1 MNEKIKWNVP
11 AYDEDGCPFLQ
22 RDDECDYEYS
32 DCDLGSF
39 WVEASTVAMEKAKAF
54 LVANP
59 DVHGVILK
67 VEAKFKDEEVDPRHE
82 YPKIFVTRFYEN
94 YQTLANP
101 YFHYEFQIYPRHYAA
116 TFFCDLLSE
125 WVEQ

>member
-22 RDDECDYEYS
+22 CDDEYVERDF
-32 DCDLGSF
+32 GPF
-39 WVEASTVAMEKAKAF
+39 WVEASSEAMEKAKEF

-67 VEAKFKDEEVDPRHE
+67 VVAEFENEEVDHCHE
-82 YPKIFVTRFYEN
+82 YPKIHITRFYEN

-101 YFHYEFQIYPRHYAA
+101 LLPLRVS
-116 TFFCDLLSE
+116 DLPPSLCGNILL
-125 WVEQ
+125 

>member
-11 AYDEDGCPFLQ
+11 AYDEDGCPALQ
-22 RDDECDYEYS
+22 CDDECDYEYS

-67 VEAKFKDEEVDPRHE
+67 VEAKFKDEEVDHRHE
-82 YPKIFVTRFYEN
+82 YPKIHITRFYEN

-116 TFFCDLLSE
+116 TFYCDLLSE

>member
-11 AYDEDGCPFLQ
+11 ADDEDGYSIMQC
-22 RDDECDYEYS
+22 DDEYVERDF
-32 DCDLGSF
+32 GPF
-39 WVEASTVAMEKAKAF
+39 WVEASSEAMEKAKEF

-67 VEAKFKDEEVDPRHE
+67 VVAEFEDEEVDHCHE
-82 YPKIFVTRFYEN
+82 YPKIHITRFYEN

-116 TFFCDLLSE
+116 TFYCDLLSE

>member
-67 VEAKFKDEEVDPRHE
+67 VVAEFEDKEVGYHHE
-82 YPKIFVTRFYEN
+82 YPKIHITRFYEN

>member
-11 AYDEDGCPFLQ
+11 ADDEDGHSIMQC
-22 RDDECDYEYS
+22 DDEYN
-32 DCDLGSF
+32 DCDLGPF

-59 DVHGVILK
+59 DVYGVILK
-67 VEAKFKDEEVDPRHE
+67 VEAEFKDEKVEYYHYHE
-82 YPKIFVTRFYEN
+82 YPKIFVTRFYED
-94 YQTLANP
+94 YRTLANP
-101 YFHYEFQIYPRHYAA
+101 YFCHEFQIYPRHYAA
-116 TFFCDLLSE
+116 TFYCDLLSE

>member
-11 AYDEDGCPFLQ
+11 AYDEDGFPSLQ
-22 RDDECDYEYS
+22 CVDECDYECS

-39 WVEASTVAMEKAKAF
+39 WIEASTVAMEKAKAF

-67 VEAKFKDEEVDPRHE
+67 VVAEFEDEEVDHRYE
-82 YPKIFVTRFYEN
+82 YPKIHITRFYEN

-101 YFHYEFQIYPRHYAA
+101 YFHYEFQIYPRHYAT
-116 TFFCDLLSE
+116 TFYCDLLSE

>member
-11 AYDEDGCPFLQ
+11 ADDEDGHSIMQC
-22 RDDECDYEYS
+22 DDEYVERDF
-32 DCDLGSF
+32 GPF
-39 WVEASTVAMEKAKAF
+39 WVEASSEAMEKAKEF

-67 VEAKFKDEEVDPRHE
+67 VVAEFEDEEVDHYHE
-82 YPKIFVTRFYEN
+82 YPKIHITRFYEN
-94 YQTLANP
+94 CRTLANP

-116 TFFCDLLSE
+116 TFHLDLNPA
-125 WVEQ
+125 WIEQ

>member
-11 AYDEDGCPFLQ
+11 ADDEDGCLIMQ
-22 RDDECDYEYS
+22 CDDEYVDR
-32 DCDLGSF
+32 DLGPF
-39 WVEASTVAMEKAKAF
+39 WVEASTAAVEKAKEF

-67 VEAKFKDEEVDPRHE
+67 VVAEFEDEEVDQYPE
-82 YPKIFVTRFYEN
+82 YPKIHITRFYEN
-94 YQTLANP
+94 YRTLANP

-116 TFFCDLLSE
+116 TFYCDLLSE

>member
-11 AYDEDGCPFLQ
+11 AYDEDGCPLLQ
-22 RDDECDYEYS
+22 CDDEYN

-67 VEAKFKDEEVDPRHE
+67 VGAEFKDEEVDHYHE
-82 YPKIFVTRFYEN
+82 YPKIFVTRFYED
-94 YQTLANP
+94 YLTLANP
-101 YFHYEFQIYPRHYAA
+101 YFHYEFQIYHRHYAA

>member
-11 AYDEDGCPFLQ
+11 VDDEDGCPVLQ
-22 RDDECDYEYS
+22 CDDECDDEC
-32 DCDLGSF
+32 DDRDLGPF

-59 DVHGVILK
+59 DVYGVILK
-67 VEAKFKDEEVDPRHE
+67 VEVEFKDEELDHCHE
-82 YPKIFVTRFYEN
+82 YPKIHITRFYEN

-101 YFHYEFQIYPRHYAA
+101 YFHYKFQIYPRHYAA
-116 TFFCDLLSE
+116 TLYCDLLSE